1 MFRRLEISGPFDL
14 SSTTRLLNVGSRE
27 RDGAWWW
34 ATGTSAGPATIRVK
48 RSHSGVEA
56 ESWGPGG
63 DVLLDRLAALVGAH
77 DVVGIDADDVKVADL
92 LRRSAATRLGA
103 TGAVFESTVLT
114 VLGQL
119 VTKVESR
126 DARRRL
132 VYRFGEPGPGPNPSL
147 KMFPRPEV
155 IAALTYDD
163 LHDVGVERKRAS
175 TVIEVA
181 RRSKRLDEILG
192 MDNEAA
198 RRRLLAVRGIGPWTS
213 EIVMGV
219 AFGDKDAVPPGD
231 YHLPNS
237 IAFALAGEARGNDA
251 RMFEL
256 LEPYR
261 PERRRVIVALKVAG
275 LHAPRYGP
283 RTAIRHHL

>member
-1 MFRRLEISGPFDL
+1 MLRELEISGPFDL
-14 SSTTRLLNVGSRE
+14 GSTTRVLKVGSRD

-34 ATGTSAGPATIRVK
+34 ATQTSCGPGTIRVA
-48 RSHSGVEA
+48 RTHGGVEA

-63 DVLLDRLAALVGAH
+63 ELLLDRLATLIGAD
-77 DVVGIDADDVKVADL
+77 DVVGIEGDNANVADL

-119 VTKVESR
+119 VTKTESTE
-126 DARRRL
+126 ARRRL
-132 VYRFGEPGPGPNPSL
+132 VHRFGQPGPGPNQSL
-147 KMFPRPEV
+147 TMFPRPEV

-163 LHDVGVERKRAS
+163 LHDAGVERKRAS

-192 MDNEAA
+192 MDNDAA
-198 RRRLLAVRGIGPWTS
+198 RRRLSAVRGIGPWTT

-219 AFGDKDAVPPGD
+219 AYGDKDAVPPGD

-237 IAFALAGEARGNDA
+237 IAFALAGEARGDDQ

-261 PERRRVIVALKVAG
+261 PERRRVVVALKVAG
-275 LHAPRYGP
+275 VHAPRYGP
-283 RTAIRHHL
+283 KSAVRRHL